1 MKKLIMMAAVAVVA
15 LVGNAATVT
24 WGSGTVFGPADATGT
39 MGSGAAARLLNA
51 DVTMYIYTVSS
62 ADYAKL
68 TAGTANAYDNY
79 FKASAT
85 AAATT
90 VGGTGS
96 NGQLTSVTT
105 TANASETVYAAVLV
119 TYTDAD
125 GKMWYLNNYASTTIN
140 DLGANASIGNLARY
154 TAGSSSNGAVG
165 NWLSETSDEPSEDV
179 PEPTSG
185 LLLLVGAAALA
196 LRRKQA

>member
-1 MKKLIMMAAVAVVA
+1 MKKLMMMAAVAIVA

-24 WGSGTVFGPADATGT
+24 WGSGTVFGPADANGT
-39 MGSGAAARLLNA
+39 MGTGGAARLLNA
-51 DVTMYIYTVSS
+51 NVTMYIYTVTS

-68 TAGTANAYDNY
+68 TGGTANAYDNY
-79 FKASAT
+79 YKANAT

-105 TANASETVYAAVLV
+105 TAAASETVYAAVLI
-119 TYTDAD
+119 TYTDGT
-125 GKMWYLNNYASTTIN
+125 GKTWYLNNYATTTIN
-140 DLGANASIGNLARY
+140 DLGANTSIGNLARY
-154 TAGSSSNGAVG
+154 KGGDVSNGALG
-165 NWLSETSDEPSEDV
+165 NWQAV

-185 LLLLVGAAALA
+185 LLMLVGLAGLA
-196 LRRKQA
+196 LRRRRA